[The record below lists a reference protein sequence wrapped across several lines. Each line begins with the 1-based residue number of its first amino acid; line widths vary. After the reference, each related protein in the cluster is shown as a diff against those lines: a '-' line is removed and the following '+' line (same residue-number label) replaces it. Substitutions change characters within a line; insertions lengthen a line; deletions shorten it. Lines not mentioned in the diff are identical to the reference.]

1 MYSTGRTKT
10 RPLDLGQK
18 SVHAESVS
26 RRRQHARQ
34 TVRLRLRVTE
44 TDRLRLRLISTS
56 LRSPL
61 TASTL
66 MSPTRPLRPTGAG
79 TGNSGQCDFKLIYL
93 SLTRCSLGEGFTT
106 IRYKCS

>member
-34 TVRLRLRVTE
+34 TVRLS
-44 TDRLRLRLISTS
+44 LRL
-56 LRSPL
+56 
-61 TASTL
+61 
-66 MSPTRPLRPTGAG
+66 
-79 TGNSGQCDFKLIYL
+79 K
-93 SLTRCSLGEGFTT
+93 E
-106 IRYKCS
+106 